1 MAADNER
8 DDGDPIERA
17 MRAKERVGGSAGRD
31 INALSGVRVDD
42 DPIERAMRARANADE
57 SAGEIIDS
65 IAEETAR
72 GSILGSALDR
82 LDEQPSS
89 SENVLFAAPKRS
101 GEVASGQGVQYV
113 PQEKSFF
120 STSAQERAEQA
131 RRAATRVRRR
141 SFDEDSPKVSQQ
153 KFKAIP
159 EENIG
164 RSSGG
169 KSTQTRDSLS
179 RLEILRRRGS
189 QNTAEAKAPSTGYAK
204 TTNHTAAAQ
213 DSQPSSIMD
222 RAIRQKPGA
231 EQSTEPKVDPV
242 LVALKASQ
250 TKKPAAKQSA
260 EGIVGHTKRRMTNLK
275 DSPQSVS
282 LEPKSDR
289 LLDRIRAARVSQDA
303 AKKPVEPPKV
313 SGSAKVSPVTKTPP
327 NRLNTAA
334 TGRIGTFAAPP
345 VDPSQSV
352 EKQIEARKTA
362 PKNSGNKVG
371 LPSRQSKI
379 AAKAKP
385 TRVMPNPPVSSTPA
399 TEIPPIFG
407 SAKPG
412 RSLNHGNASPMLKAP
427 APEAHPLRA
436 GTATAPTVEPTAE
449 TPLYSEDAS
458 VVPTSGIKTAK
469 TKAFAPFE
477 WMVASRYLRARKK
490 EGFVSVI
497 TGFSLVGIALGVATL
512 IVVMAVMTGF
522 RETLISQIIG
532 GSPHINIVS
541 QVGPFENFDDVADQ
555 VRTVEG
561 VENVVPVVQGQ
572 VLGTGNGRHTGVL
585 VRGMRKGDLERLIE
599 RAEPEVVNG
608 SLERFVEDDGVALGA
623 DLAAKLGL
631 RVGDFIT
638 MISPDGDI
646 SPFSATP
653 LPRVKDYRIIQT
665 FKLGVQE
672 IDYNV
677 AFMTFGE
684 AQLYFNKQKQADTLD
699 VFVADAEN
707 VEKYSEPIHAA
718 SRSSIGLYSWKR
730 QNGRLIG
737 AINLERQVMFV
748 ILTMII
754 LVASLN
760 IISGLVMLVKD
771 KARDIAIMRTMGM
784 ARGSIL
790 RIFFICG
797 SSIGVIG
804 SLLGVILGVMFVLN
818 IHAIQGFVEWV
829 TGTSVWDPDVRAG
842 IAEIPA
848 KLQFSD
854 VALTLFIALGLSFI
868 ATLFPAWKA
877 AKLDPVE
884 ALRYE

>member
-8 DDGDPIERA
+8 DGGDPIERA
-17 MRAKERVGGSAGRD
+17 MRAKAQ
-31 INALSGVRVDD
+31 
-42 DPIERAMRARANADE
+42 ADE
-57 SAGEIIDS
+57 SAEGIIDS
-65 IAEETAR
+65 VADDTTR
-72 GSILGSALDR
+72 GSILGSALER
-82 LDEQPSS
+82 LDDRPAQ
-89 SENVLFAAPKRS
+89 SETVLFAAPKRTVDPSDSAPARS
-101 GEVASGQGVQYV
+101 GQYV
-113 PQEKSFF
+113 PEEKSFF
-120 STSAQERAEQA
+120 STSAEERVEQA
-131 RRAATRVRRR
+131 RRAAMRVRRR
-141 SFDEDSPKVSQQ
+141 SVDGNDQKVSEQSRTD
-153 KFKAIP
+153 A
-159 EENIG
+159 
-164 RSSGG
+164 
-169 KSTQTRDSLS
+169 
-179 RLEILRRRGS
+179 RLESAEKNSSDKVAKAKASLARLETLKRQGMP
-189 QNTAEAKAPSTGYAK
+189 NDTEAKAPSSESVNS
-204 TTNHTAAAQ
+204 TNQTAANSA
-213 DSQPSSIMD
+213 SQPSSIMD
-222 RAIRQKPGA
+222 RAIARKPEA
-231 EQSTEPKVDPV
+231 EQKTEQKIDPV
-242 LVALKASQ
+242 LAALKASEAQ
-250 TKKPAAKQSA
+250 KAPAKKTAEDIIARSA
-260 EGIVGHTKRRMTNLK
+260 ERTNNQK
-275 DSPQSVS
+275 NVPQNAAP
-282 LEPKSDR
+282 EAKSDR
-289 LLDRIRAARVSQDA
+289 LLDRIRAARVSKDSA
-303 AKKPVEPPKV
+303 KKPAESPKLDTAEKVMPSAKKPVDRVTTGTTGKVGGLPVPP
-313 SGSAKVSPVTKTPP
+313 A
-327 NRLNTAA
+327 
-334 TGRIGTFAAPP
+334 
-345 VDPSQSV
+345 DPSQSV
-352 EKQIEARKTA
+352 EKQIEARKRSA
-362 PKNSGNKVG
+362 KKDEKKVNPSAKRSQVSKQANPAREAVEPSISPMLGAEIPSVFGPAKKKQPSDLGKNS
-371 LPSRQSKI
+371 PS
-379 AAKAKP
+379 
-385 TRVMPNPPVSSTPA
+385 
-399 TEIPPIFG
+399 
-407 SAKPG
+407 
-412 RSLNHGNASPMLKAP
+412 LKAP
-427 APEAHPLRA
+427 APEPEVSPPKADNVEAL
-436 GTATAPTVEPTAE
+436 TVEPVQDTS
-449 TPLYSEDAS
+449 LYARDTS
-458 VVPTSGIKTAK
+458 VIPTSGIKTAK

-477 WMVASRYLRARKK
+477 WMIASRYLRARKK

-541 QVGPFENFDDVADQ
+541 QVGPFENFDEVADQ

-572 VLGTGNGRHTGVL
+572 VLGTGNDRHTGVL
-585 VRGMRKGDLERLIE
+585 VRGMRKEDLEQLIE

-646 SPFSATP
+646 TPFSVDP

-684 AQLYFNKQKQADTLD
+684 AQLYFNKQEQADTLD

-707 VEKYSEPIHAA
+707 VEKYSEPIHTAA
-718 SRSSIGLYSWKR
+718 RSSIGLYTWKR

-804 SLLGVILGVMFVLN
+804 SFLGVILGVLFVWN

-829 TGTSVWDPDVRAG
+829 TGTSVWDPNVRAG